1 MEQQSKNQGDL
12 QKIATDLQADLT
24 VIKAKLE
31 SDVAREQTQALMQDS
46 ENAASHGYALTEAA
60 VDHQYNMREI
70 DEQGEQVR
78 SEDDDE

>member
-31 SDVAREQTQALMQDS
+31 SDVAREQTQSTMQDA

-60 VDHQYNMREI
+60 VDHQYNMAEIEESAETRE
-70 DEQGEQVR
+70 DN
-78 SEDDDE
+78 DDG